1 MLMTAGGA
9 PEQRLAEL
17 RQAGVKLSIDD
28 FGTGYSSLSYLK
40 RLPVDTLK
48 IDRSFV
54 AAIESDRRDLS
65 IATTIIA
72 LARGLGLTVV
82 AEGVETEGQRELLE
96 QEGCAQ
102 GQGWLFAHAMPPAEF
117 EAWWQVWD
125 PSPGPQDHFDAA
137 AAAGAAPNQ
146 LA

>member
-1 MLMTAGGA
+1 MLTA
-9 PEQRLAEL
+9 PLRSRLTTA
-17 RQAGVKLSIDD
+17 RARPPQI
-28 FGTGYSSLSYLK
+28 T
-40 RLPVDTLK
+40 
-48 IDRSFV
+48 
-54 AAIESDRRDLS
+54 S

-117 EAWWQVWD
+117 EAWWQVWA

>member
-1 MLMTAGGA
+1 MLRLRRGTPPRRERCPEHRCARTCASRRRNPRPLGRGGC
-9 PEQRLAEL
+9 Q
-17 RQAGVKLSIDD
+17 
-28 FGTGYSSLSYLK
+28 
-40 RLPVDTLK
+40 
-48 IDRSFV
+48 
-54 AAIESDRRDLS
+54 LS

-117 EAWWQVWD
+117 EAWWQVWA
-125 PSPGPQDHFDAA
+125 PSPGPQDHCDAA